1 MASGHVT
8 AQTGRTIGYYRSRR
22 DMEILLAHPEP
33 STHGPSRPIAPPP
46 RECRVLT
53 RLRHRALRAGID
65 RPTR

>member
-46 RECRVLT
+46 
-53 RLRHRALRAGID
+53 ANAGF
-65 RPTR
+65 